1 MQTELEQDEP
11 EQLAMT
17 RDLFG
22 IVYDATRAAL
32 QTGAATAETWER
44 FRRASEA
51 LRGQVWAQ
59 EWMRITKE
67 RTDERP

>member
-1 MQTELEQDEP
+1 MDEQDEP

-17 RDLFG
+17 RDLFSM
-22 IVYDATRAAL
+22 VYDATQAAL
-32 QTGAATAETWER
+32 QEQATEETWER

-59 EWMRITKE
+59 EWMRITKGHA
-67 RTDERP
+67 DDRP

>member
-1 MQTELEQDEP
+1 MQTEIKQDEP

-17 RDLFG
+17 RNLFSV
-22 IVYDATRAAL
+22 VYDATQVAL
-32 QTGAATAETWER
+32 QTDAATAETWER

-59 EWMRITKE
+59 EWMRITKGH
-67 RTDERP
+67 TSGS